1 MNAAI
6 ETAWSPYWVPSAP
19 PSLATMLAPHLQPVP
34 VIPVLA
40 LIVAALYLMGAI
52 RLWRNGRRWS
62 VLATVSFVAGCLV
75 TAVVMGAGIEGYG
88 FRLFSAFMFQQ
99 LTLMMAV
106 PPLLVL
112 GRPGTLLLRATP
124 HAGLGRLVLRGALWG
139 LRSALGRLLLHPA
152 LSIALFLLSFYG
164 LYLGSLADRLLS
176 SWGGHVGL
184 ELAFLLAG
192 VLFTVPVLSSDP
204 LPRRQRQWGRAVD
217 MFVEMP
223 LHAFFGVIVMMA
235 SAPLVATFSRPPASW
250 GVDVMSDQG
259 IAGGLAWSYGEL
271 PSLVLLLIVFARWE
285 REERHAHDTPRAD
298 GRTTVEAELDDY
310 NGYLERLRAHDG

>member
-1 MNAAI
+1 MASSDRGAFVDAMNGAMEFTIPIAHRMGVKVVEAGRGRAA
-6 ETAWSPYWVPSAP
+6 ASAP
-19 PSLATMLAPHLQPVP
+19 MEGNSNHF
-34 VIPVLA
+34 
-40 LIVAALYLMGAI
+40 G
-52 RLWRNGRRWS
+52 
-62 VLATVSFVAGCLV
+62 
-75 TAVVMGAGIEGYG
+75 VMY
-88 FRLFSAFMFQQ
+88 
-99 LTLMMAV
+99 
-106 PPLLVL
+106 
-112 GRPGTLLLRATP
+112 
-124 HAGLGRLVLRGALWG
+124 
-139 LRSALGRLLLHPA
+139 
-152 LSIALFLLSFYG
+152 
-164 LYLGSLADRLLS
+164 
-176 SWGGHVGL
+176 
-184 ELAFLLAG
+184 AG

>member
-1 MNAAI
+1 
-6 ETAWSPYWVPSAP
+6 
-19 PSLATMLAPHLQPVP
+19 MLAPDLQPLP
-34 VIPVLA
+34 IIPVLI
-40 LIVAALYLMGAI
+40 LVVAGLYLAGAI
-52 RLWRNGRRWS
+52 RLWRQRRRWS
-62 VLATVSFVAGCLV
+62 VPATASFLSGCLV
-75 TAVVMGAGIEGYG
+75 TAVVTGVGIEGYG

-124 HAGLGRLVLRGALWG
+124 HLGVGRLVLRVALRG
-139 LRSALGRLLLHPA
+139 LRSAAGRALLHPA
-152 LSIALFLLSFYG
+152 VGIALFLLSFYG

-176 SWGGHVGL
+176 TWASHVAL
-184 ELAFLLAG
+184 ELVFLLAG

-259 IAGGLAWSYGEL
+259 VAGGLAWSYGEL
-271 PSLVLLLIVFARWE
+271 PSLVMLLIVFARWE
-285 REERHAHDTPRAD
+285 REERGSNDERMLT
-298 GRTTVEAELDDY
+298 GRTVAQAQLDDY
-310 NGYLERLRAHDG
+310 NAYLARLRTHDR

>member
-1 MNAAI
+1 
-6 ETAWSPYWVPSAP
+6 
-19 PSLATMLAPHLQPVP
+19 MLALDLQP
-34 VIPVLA
+34 IPLIPLLVLG
-40 LIVAALYLMGAI
+40 AAVLYFAGAV
-52 RLWRNGRRWS
+52 RLWRKGRRWS
-62 VLATVSFVAGCLV
+62 VAATVSFLAGCLV

-124 HAGLGRLVLRGALWG
+124 HVGLGRIVLKVALWA
-139 LRSALGRLLLHPA
+139 LRSAVGRVLLHPA
-152 LSIALFLLSFYG
+152 LSIALFLLSFYA

-176 SWGGHVGL
+176 TWGGHVGL
-184 ELAFLLAG
+184 EVAFLLAG

-204 LPRRQRQWGRAVD
+204 LPRRQRPWGRAVD

-235 SAPLVATFSRPPASW
+235 SAPLVDAFSQPPASW
-250 GVDVMSDQG
+250 GVNVMSDQA

-271 PSLVLLLIVFARWE
+271 PSLVLLLIVFTRWE
-285 REERHAHDTPRAD
+285 RE
-298 GRTTVEAELDDY
+298 
-310 NGYLERLRAHDG
+310 